1 MRTTTVSRVSGRREA
16 RVLGPLVLAAATAEL
31 GRRLLSPAPP
41 TLRPAPVDLHDHFS
55 PVEIDRGREFSR
67 PQHALSLAG
76 STLDAALLA
85 AFALRPPAV
94 LARRWSRPVA
104 GAAAVSAGVSLALTI
119 PGLPLR
125 AVARRRALSVGLA
138 TQSWRGWGSDLVK
151 AEALKTGL
159 VAAFGAANVALSQR
173 YRERWWVSAALS
185 IVAVGALAG
194 ALAPVVLDPIF
205 NDFEPL
211 PDGETRSDVLALAR
225 EAEVN
230 VGEVYSVDASRR
242 TTAANA
248 YVTGIGP
255 TKRVVLFDTML
266 DRYGRDEIRL
276 VVAHELG
283 HMRHRDVPRNLAYA
297 ALLAAPLAWGTQ
309 QVAAALADADPA
321 DPITPAAL
329 PAFALASALVSA
341 PVGPIVAAL
350 SRAMERRADEFSL
363 TLAGAPAAFIS
374 FERKAALQNLTDLRP
389 RWLAR
394 HTASHPPTA
403 ERIGA
408 AVAFSEAADEI
419 TGPAPAGPPSRS

>member
-1 MRTTTVSRVSGRREA
+1 
-16 RVLGPLVLAAATAEL
+16 VLVPLVLAAATAEL

-41 TLRPAPVDLHDHFS
+41 ALRPAPIDLRDHFS

-67 PQHALSLAG
+67 PQRALALAG
-76 STLDAALLA
+76 SALDAALLA
-85 AFALRPPAV
+85 GIAQRPPAV
-94 LARRWSRPVA
+94 LARRWSQPVA
-104 GAAAVSAGVSLALTI
+104 GGAAVAAGISLALTV

-125 AVARRRALSVGLA
+125 VVARRRALSVGLA
-138 TQSWRGWGSDLVK
+138 TQSWRGWGADLVK
-151 AEALKTGL
+151 VEALKAVL
-159 VAAFGAANVALSQR
+159 AAAVGGANVALSRR
-173 YRERWWVSAALS
+173 YRERWWVAAGLG
-185 IVAVGALAG
+185 IVTVGALVG

-211 PDGETRSDVLALAR
+211 PDGETRSDVLELAR
-225 EAEVN
+225 EAGVN

-242 TTAANA
+242 TSAANA
-248 YVTGIGP
+248 YVAGLGP
-255 TKRVVLFDTML
+255 TKRVVIYDTML
-266 DRYGRDEIRL
+266 DRYSRDEIRL

-283 HMRHRDVPRNLAYA
+283 HMRHRDVPRNLTYA

-309 QVAAALADADPA
+309 QIGTALANSDPA

-329 PAFALASALVSA
+329 PAFALASALVSV
-341 PVGPIVAAL
+341 PVGPIVATL

-374 FERKAALQNLTDLRP
+374 FERKAALQNFADLEP

-408 AVAFSEAADEI
+408 AVAFAETDAQAA
-419 TGPAPAGPPSRS
+419 GPAPAGPPNDS